1 MLDSSSVIKAG
12 KKLFL
17 LHEDNPDSVIP
28 WDGYGFKLLCPKGAV
43 TKVTE
48 VAVTALVSG
57 PFIIPKGTMLVSA
70 VYAISV
76 SKPLLKPLTVELQHC
91 VNLKNT
97 GQTERLK
104 FVRASLKSEQAFH
117 FNFVEGGSFNVGGRY
132 GSIER
137 DQFCGM
143 GIVAMLNGNGNG
155 NGGGGNGENSA
166 QGISL
171 VFSILVYVLCDIGEE
186 GSTDTTNGDV
196 PNGEASNG
204 STSDVTNTLSEGS
217 NVNCYTVLCILSL
230 HAQKLIVIKK
240 IGAILLMVPE
250 K

>member
-12 KKLFL
+12 KKLFF

-76 SKPLLKPLTVELQHC
+76 SKPLLKPLTIELQHC
-91 VNLKNT
+91 VNLKYT

-117 FNFVEGGSFNVGGRY
+117 FSFVEGGSFNVDGRY

-137 DQFCGM
+137 DHFCGM
-143 GIVAMLNGNGNG
+143 GIVAMLNENGNGNG
-155 NGGGGNGENSA
+155 NGNGSGGGGNGENSA
-166 QGISL
+166 QGIYIIS
-171 VFSILVYVLCDIGEE
+171 FSHSCLC
-186 GSTDTTNGDV
+186 V
-196 PNGEASNG
+196 
-204 STSDVTNTLSEGS
+204 
-217 NVNCYTVLCILSL
+217 
-230 HAQKLIVIKK
+230 
-240 IGAILLMVPE
+240 M
-250 K
+250 